1 MKLLNNT
8 YPVVLAVGVEN
19 RAIPAAGDHTYWR
32 SSFLKCKWSVRLY
45 QIDIFQHF
53 HSFQLDFKCSNN
65 QFRCTNGECV
75 KKNLLCDGDYACKD
89 RSDEESCA
97 CPTNMFQCKGG
108 GCLPATA
115 LCDDTKQDG
124 CDGEDE
130 INCRKSPYFI
140 TCIVPFFPLP
150 RAKKLKVNQ

>member
-1 MKLLNNT
+1 MVSVSGLSGLIKLTFFN
-8 YPVVLAVGVEN
+8 
-19 RAIPAAGDHTYWR
+19 
-32 SSFLKCKWSVRLY
+32 
-45 QIDIFQHF
+45 IFTLF
-53 HSFQLDFKCSNN
+53 RLDFKCSDN

-89 RSDEESCA
+89 RSDEENCA

-108 GCLPATA
+108 GCLQATA

-140 TCIVPFFPLP
+140 ICIVLYFPLP

>member
-1 MKLLNNT
+1 MGTMHVKITQMRRTAHVRPICFSVKKEAACKQLPCVMIKL
-8 YPVVLAVGVEN
+8 
-19 RAIPAAGDHTYWR
+19 
-32 SSFLKCKWSVRLY
+32 
-45 QIDIFQHF
+45 IFF
-53 HSFQLDFKCSNN
+53 NIFSRFRLDFKCSDN

-89 RSDEESCA
+89 HSDEENCA
-97 CPTNMFQCKGG
+97 CPTNMFQCKEG
-108 GCLPATA
+108 GCLQATA

-140 TCIVPFFPLP
+140 TRIVLYFPLP
-150 RAKKLKVNQ
+150 HAKKLKVN